1 MLTVLSPLS
10 QIVSGIQE
18 KLNKQDKILILM
30 EFLS

>member
-1 MLTVLSPLS
+1 MLTVLSLPS

-18 KLNKQDKILILM
+18 KLSKQDKILILM